1 MSQAGATGNT
11 TGGTTPVPGGGT
23 GKTSFTPY
31 AVITGGTTSTGALQN
46 VVGVGTA
53 GQVLTS
59 NGASALPSWQAGGGG
74 GGGITTIDGDSGSV
88 TGSTVTIYSD
98 TAALNCG
105 STVNFANSGTT
116 SKLNVTDGN
125 LNTIIGNGSGIAS
138 LSGYYNTCV
147 GKACFTTLTSGQ
159 GNVALGTNA
168 GRILTTASFNI
179 CIGGASLYNLDS
191 GQRNCCFGQNSGF
204 NYTSTESDNICIGYG
219 AGTVGDSN
227 TLRIGVGEGTGT
239 GELNKAFICGIRGNT
254 TGSPEFVTID
264 SVTGQLG
271 TSAGGGGGL
280 VLISSQTISSPV
292 SSIAFTGIT
301 GYRYYQV
308 QINDLNLS
316 ATGAVYLEYSS
327 DNGATYDTNP
337 NYLTIGYCGFSNGPA
352 VFADTNT
359 FFTIHRNL
367 PSGSTVPFSTTTNFY
382 GFDQAAIN
390 YSSIIQSCSF
400 YSGISQG
407 QELYNLYYNN
417 TVVINAIKYLPA
429 SGNFTGGTFKLY
441 GVT

>member
-46 VVGVGTA
+46 VVGVGAA

-59 NGASALPSWQAGGGG
+59 NGAGALPTWQAGGGG
-74 GGGITTIDGDSGSV
+74 GG
-88 TGSTVTIYSD
+88 
-98 TAALNCG
+98 N
-105 STVNFANSGTT
+105 
-116 SKLNVTDGN
+116 
-125 LNTIIGNGSGIAS
+125 
-138 LSGYYNTCV
+138 
-147 GKACFTTLTSGQ
+147 
-159 GNVALGTNA
+159 
-168 GRILTTASFNI
+168 
-179 CIGGASLYNLDS
+179 
-191 GQRNCCFGQNSGF
+191 
-204 NYTSTESDNICIGYG
+204 
-219 AGTVGDSN
+219 
-227 TLRIGVGEGTGT
+227 
-239 GELNKAFICGIRGNT
+239 
-254 TGSPEFVTID
+254 
-264 SVTGQLG
+264 
-271 TSAGGGGGL
+271 L

-337 NYLTIGYCGFSNGPA
+337 NYLTIGYCGFSNGPS

-367 PSGSTVPFSTTTNFY
+367 TSGSTVPFSTTTNFY

-390 YSSIIQSCSF
+390 YSSIIQSCSS
-400 YSGISQG
+400 YSGISPG

-417 TVVINAIKYLPA
+417 TVVVNAIKYLPA